1 MLTST
6 GGTSGPPSKEEKM
19 PDAPA
24 GYKLTDEAR
33 GQKIAELTKQI
44 LKLVEERDK
53 LMKGEG

>member
-1 MLTST
+1 
-6 GGTSGPPSKEEKM
+6 M

-33 GQKIAELTKQI
+33 SQKIAELTKQI
-44 LKLVEERDK
+44 LELVEERDK